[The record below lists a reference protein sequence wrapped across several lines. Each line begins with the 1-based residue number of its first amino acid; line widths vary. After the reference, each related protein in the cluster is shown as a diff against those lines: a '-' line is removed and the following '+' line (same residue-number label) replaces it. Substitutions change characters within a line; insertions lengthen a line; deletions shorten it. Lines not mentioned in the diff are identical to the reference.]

1 MSKEPFR
8 QPELAAA
15 ILRELIRQNRKAVF
29 PAQFYTSLF
38 QLADQIGSKANSAI
52 GADSREG

>member
-15 ILRELIRQNRKAVF
+15 LLRELIRQSRKAVF

-38 QLADQIGSKANSAI
+38 QLADQIVSTANAAI
-52 GADSREG
+52 GADSRDG

>member
-15 ILRELIRQNRKAVF
+15 LLRELIRQNRKAVF

-38 QLADQIGSKANSAI
+38 QLADRIVSEANTAI

>member
-15 ILRELIRQNRKAVF
+15 LLRELIRQNRKAVF

-38 QLADQIGSKANSAI
+38 QLADQIVSKANSDI